1 MNAPVTL
8 RVTGIIIKVCGEVL
22 WKITSFFLYKISCTN
37 YANSKKFVFII
48 GSHLYKTNA
57 KHVYTFLLH

>member
-22 WKITSFFLYKISCTN
+22 WKITSFF
-37 YANSKKFVFII
+37 FIQ
-48 GSHLYKTNA
+48 N
-57 KHVYTFLLH
+57 

>member
-48 GSHLYKTNA
+48 
-57 KHVYTFLLH
+57 